1 VVTGLA
7 VASLVQFGAT
17 IACAASTASTT
28 STATTSTA
36 TTSTA
41 TSTATATPAARSL
54 VAIGAPGAQR
64 VVVLD
69 CASGEPVASGVLPAA
84 LSAEVALAP
93 DGGALYVAT
102 RERDLLRLSLPG
114 LREQARAPTPFEVL
128 RLAVAGGAD
137 AIVLAG
143 GRGDGALS
151 ARDPDTLAELQR
163 YRLPAPFAVSAI
175 RDTPARRRFAVAF
188 ADLDEAWEIAY
199 DRNAPPVL
207 QGLVHDYRSNEAV
220 PLPGRLTPRRF
231 ALPDAT
237 RALYAGAA
245 AYELARVDAS
255 GVLGVVHLDVRR
267 QIERPATAG
276 TVLPGRIAA
285 WRDGARRGWLIAAP
299 GASDAQ
305 VLEAGSW
312 RVTGR
317 VDARGEILALAASG
331 DRVLVVHATRGGVV
345 VSPVDAATGA
355 LLAPLGRL
363 GSPPVPLRVVAGSGD
378 CVALLDRDERWLAG
392 FVAPPL
398 R

>member
-1 VVTGLA
+1 MPVSPYAAGSGCGTVAVAVPVADEPGVRVASAGTWAGSNVTGSLEVRARRGEWLVGAVPGLA
-7 VASLVQFGAT
+7 AHGCSNREPGGLIRRLREDEGTWLAHVA
-17 IACAASTASTT
+17 
-28 STATTSTA
+28 
-36 TTSTA
+36 
-41 TSTATATPAARSL
+41 
-54 VAIGAPGAQR
+54 
-64 VVVLD
+64 
-69 CASGEPVASGVLPAA
+69 EH
-84 LSAEVALAP
+84 VALEIQ
-93 DGGALYVAT
+93 G
-102 RERDLLRLSLPG
+102 
-114 LREQARAPTPFEVL
+114 
-128 RLAVAGGAD
+128 VAGSE
-137 AIVLAG
+137 VTF
-143 GRGDGALS
+143 GRTRGTGI
-151 ARDPDTLAELQR
+151 EGQ
-163 YRLPAPFAVSAI
+163 Y
-175 RDTPARRRFAVAF
+175 
-188 ADLDEAWEIAY
+188 
-199 DRNAPPVL
+199 N
-207 QGLVHDYRSNEAV
+207 LVYDYRQRDV
-220 PLPGRLTPRRF
+220 V
-231 ALPDAT
+231 
-237 RALYAGAA
+237 LYAGLLAIRLRMHLPPAPPLWPA